1 MDELEE
7 QFNSLIEKIKELKQK
22 YCSKDTFTD
31 KLETIVKKIS
41 VLYKTTIIRLI
52 NSIIKNNKYHVTKT
66 LIDIINEK
74 KESIIQSI
82 LLKKNN
88 TSTNT
93 DCNVI
98 INKNIITNFIM
109 PFNKYIKSINEYI
122 ISIGVYESN
131 KFNIDVF
138 ENADIT
144 TSLSTETKKT
154 TIETIND
161 PKYNFFIT
169 VGKMFK
175 PTIGAMAFGNKPEE
189 LKKHA
194 EAIYNKM
201 FDTNIKLPDTILFIG
216 FGEIGEMDEN
226 KLPI

>member
-1 MDELEE
+1 MDKLEE

-22 YCSKDTFTD
+22 YCSKDTLTD
-31 KLETIVKKIS
+31 KLETIVKQIS
-41 VLYKTTIIRLI
+41 VLYKATIIRLI
-52 NSIIKNNKYHVTKT
+52 NSIIEDNKYHVTKT
-66 LIDIINEK
+66 LIDIINK
-74 KESIIQSI
+74 NKNSIFQSI

-88 TSTNT
+88 TSKKTE
-93 DCNVI
+93 CNVI

-109 PFNKYIKSINEYI
+109 PFKEYIKSINEYI

-138 ENADIT
+138 ENADST

-161 PKYNFFIT
+161 PKYKYFIT

-175 PTIGAMAFGNKPEE
+175 PTIGAMAFGNNPEE

-201 FDTNIKLPDTILFIG
+201 FDTNITLPDTILFIG
-216 FGEIGEMDEN
+216 FGEIGEMHEN